1 MAGFKRRTNVTNDE
15 AWVELRKHVM
25 AMDRL
30 IKQLNPKSNFAL
42 KKMYTARTEYIQAF
56 DDAFPVVND

>member
-30 IKQLNPKSNFAL
+30 IKQLNPDEESL

-56 DDAFPVVND
+56 DNAFPVVNN

>member
-1 MAGFKRRTNVTNDE
+1 MAGFKRRSNVTNDE

-30 IKQLNPKSNFAL
+30 IQRLNPDEEAL
-42 KKMYTARTEYIQAF
+42 KKMYTARSEYIQAF
-56 DDAFPVVND
+56 DNAFPVVNN